1 MTPKQTPC
9 MRPGSCPP
17 VSPRAFS
24 APPAGGG
31 PMAPRPRSPPGPGH
45 LPDPA
50 AARGDGKGAGG
61 ADRRQLQPTSP
72 GTSGRA
78 APPTACCTWS
88 ARAASAGK
96 IDRNRRG
103 PARETHRLLHHAC
116 SDAGREPGH
125 LAKITR
131 PGDPAPIPGGQDRPG
146 LVPRRRWRTSSSAA
160 PAGGARWLACR
171 IATRPGP
178 PCHRRRLLA
187 SRWTEGTEAPFRL
200 RWAPACLAAV
210 TDAERTALTGLRA
223 SSRAEPGPARRGR
236 DLAMGQV
243 MPRGRRDETGRRP
256 AMTNQEAGSRSPI
269 LEEAAGA

>member
-131 PGDPAPIPGGQDRPG
+131 PGTRPRSPVGKTGPG

-178 PCHRRRLLA
+178 PCHRRRLLGLPMDRRHG
-187 SRWTEGTEAPFRL
+187 STVPPPVG
-200 RWAPACLAAV
+200 ACLPGGCNGRGTHCAYRV
-210 TDAERTALTGLRA
+210 EGFFPRRA
-223 SSRAEPGPARRGR
+223 RPSPPGPGLGDGPGHA
-236 DLAMGQV
+236 
-243 MPRGRRDETGRRP
+243 P
-256 AMTNQEAGSRSPI
+256 GSP
-269 LEEAAGA
+269 G